1 MTFKYEVCNKSGQS
15 FKGEIE
21 ADNQPAAIKSLR
33 EQGFYILEIK
43 NKTTFSGFNILKNR
57 IPLREKII
65 FTQQLGIMIK
75 AGLPLIEALATLQDQ
90 TSNKALAKIISS
102 IIADV
107 KGGEAL
113 SKALAKHPS
122 VFPRLYSNVVS
133 SGEKTG
139 KLEEVMQRLS
149 EQMIRDYDL
158 VSKVRTAM
166 YYPAFIL
173 TALVGVIIM
182 ILIYV
187 IPQLQ
192 KIFEE
197 VEVPLPI
204 TTRALLFT
212 SNAVKYYWWLL
223 LIFIVAV
230 YLLIKRLAKNEQ
242 VALYL
247 DKIKLKMPIFGPL
260 FMKVYMARFSRTMAT
275 LIAAGLPMLDVFDTV
290 ADVLNNKVLQQSLKN
305 ASKQVEAGM
314 TLSSILMKDPNFPPM
329 VSRLISVG
337 EKSGNIDFV
346 LAGTADFY
354 DKEVDNATKSLSSLI
369 EPILMII
376 MGIGVFLVLTAV
388 IMPIYSLVNVI

>member
-1 MTFKYEVCNKSGQS
+1 
-15 FKGEIE
+15 
-21 ADNQPAAIKSLR
+21 
-33 EQGFYILEIK
+33 
-43 NKTTFSGFNILKNR
+43 
-57 IPLREKII
+57 
-65 FTQQLGIMIK
+65 
-75 AGLPLIEALATLQDQ
+75 
-90 TSNKALAKIISS
+90 
-102 IIADV
+102 
-107 KGGEAL
+107 
-113 SKALAKHPS
+113 
-122 VFPRLYSNVVS
+122 
-133 SGEKTG
+133 
-139 KLEEVMQRLS
+139 
-149 EQMIRDYDL
+149 
-158 VSKVRTAM
+158 
-166 YYPAFIL
+166 
-173 TALVGVIIM
+173 
-182 ILIYV
+182 
-187 IPQLQ
+187 
-192 KIFEE
+192 
-197 VEVPLPI
+197 LPI

-242 VALYL
+242 VTLYL